1 MEFYFTALSKF
12 GYENKLILMI
22 QVSYP
27 IIQSKIKINGFLSSP
42 ITVIQGVHQGYPLS
56 LLLYI
61 IAAKVLPIFIDSDAR
76 AKGVQI
82 RDHEMKM
89 LNLVDGTTS
98 LLTDI
103 NYLSRIKSI
112 LKLYKKVA
120 SSKMNFSKTQAL

>member
-56 LLLYI
+56 LLLFI
-61 IAAKVLPIFIDSDAR
+61 IAAKVLAIFID
-76 AKGVQI
+76 
-82 RDHEMKM
+82 
-89 LNLVDGTTS
+89 
-98 LLTDI
+98 
-103 NYLSRIKSI
+103 
-112 LKLYKKVA
+112 
-120 SSKMNFSKTQAL
+120 